1 LPIVLKKER
10 AFMYFAKW
18 FKNPLIFP
26 LILTVL
32 ILVSVLTE
40 SSSALAQ
47 VVLYISTV
55 RIFDLD
61 FALPNAAGLT
71 FSPTANAFYLLADY
85 STAQPGGELANLLLV
100 SPFAD
105 LLGEANL
112 PPIGSPINMAYDSQA
127 NQLLLLDTAA
137 NELIQIKAGPNGPDP
152 ARIIRF
158 PAEALGLQN
167 PQGMTLDPASGGL
180 FILDSAASEIVRVE
194 PDVQHN
200 YDPAGALAEGR
211 ISQVDLNPLGL
222 GTLRGL
228 AFNPSDGHLYVM
240 NPVELKLYEVSQSGQ
255 LIATRNLSG
264 LDMNFK
270 DPQGLVFAPSGDAT
284 DDPAKMNLFLIDS
297 GRSARTTV
305 PEPGRIIEF
314 NLNSPVKVRAAASVI
329 TASLVNT
336 VDMSTWSP
344 PSPDPS
350 GLTYLPNSNRL
361 MMVDGEVEETVSG
374 ITHFQGANVW
384 EFTRSGSVLRTAN
397 ISKVAPT
404 VVPMTNEPTG
414 VAWNPV
420 NGHFYFSDD
429 GQKEVF
435 DLNPGTDGL
444 VGTTDDSWTSF
455 DTLIYGNADTE
466 GLTVDTTN
474 NRLFGIFCNTS
485 LQT

>member
-1 LPIVLKKER
+1 
-10 AFMYFAKW
+10 
-18 FKNPLIFP
+18 
-26 LILTVL
+26 
-32 ILVSVLTE
+32 
-40 SSSALAQ
+40 
-47 VVLYISTV
+47 
-55 RIFDLD
+55 
-61 FALPNAAGLT
+61 
-71 FSPTANAFYLLADY
+71 
-85 STAQPGGELANLLLV
+85 
-100 SPFAD
+100 
-105 LLGEANL
+105 
-112 PPIGSPINMAYDSQA
+112 
-127 NQLLLLDTAA
+127 
-137 NELIQIKAGPNGPDP
+137 
-152 ARIIRF
+152 
-158 PAEALGLQN
+158 
-167 PQGMTLDPASGGL
+167 
-180 FILDSAASEIVRVE
+180 
-194 PDVQHN
+194 
-200 YDPAGALAEGR
+200 
-211 ISQVDLNPLGL
+211 
-222 GTLRGL
+222 
-228 AFNPSDGHLYVM
+228 
-240 NPVELKLYEVSQSGQ
+240 
-255 LIATRNLSG
+255 
-264 LDMNFK
+264 MNFK

-474 NRLFGIFCNTS
+474 NRLFVADGVNKEVYQYTLAGSLVDHFDVEVYGVIDPETVEFNPDSGTLFVMSSNKNTPIIVETTLS
-485 LQT
+485 GALLQTIDISAATARAAAGLAFAPASNGSGVKNFYIVDRGVDNNSDPDIIDGKMYEMTIGQSGGGTPTNTPTATNTPTSTNTPTATKTPTNTPTNTPTATKTPTSTPTPVKTPKNVYLPVIRK